1 MNAAHPLEG
10 AHNECMQAYEASKK
24 LRQSGRKIFSVQLRD
39 TRTQLGMT
47 CRQLGSAIGVTGQLI
62 SQIETTAKSILS
74 RDQVMK
80 IIDLCLKGKH
90 PSAPSLD
97 SKIVEESSNKL
108 VTSEDI

>member
-1 MNAAHPLEG
+1 MNVAHPLEG

-74 RDQVMK
+74 RDDYPVLFCHRQAM
-80 IIDLCLKGKH
+80 LPLKLI
-90 PSAPSLD
+90 SAALKT
-97 SKIVEESSNKL
+97 SKQFI
-108 VTSEDI
+108 